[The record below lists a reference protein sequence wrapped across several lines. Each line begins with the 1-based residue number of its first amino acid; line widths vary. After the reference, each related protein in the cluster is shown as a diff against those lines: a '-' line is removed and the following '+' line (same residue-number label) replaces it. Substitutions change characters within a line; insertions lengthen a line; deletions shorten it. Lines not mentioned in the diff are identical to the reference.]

1 MEGGKRRRPDESDVD
16 GAPSRETPKRRASD
30 NTPMHAAI
38 TFAPHTPPGNIVVAS
53 SALPRT
59 ASQSSGRVSRANS
72 SSSSS
77 SKKLPLE
84 SPAIRRSVSASCRQ
98 GGASEEVAEVRRIA
112 QSVPLPSNSSMR
124 SAYQAL
130 PESHQAAVVRAVPP
144 FQDSLSPQLQDSLS
158 ETHARTS
165 SALRSSSAHSD
176 VGRRRPP
183 QRESQGAG
191 GILGTEQHLVSARER
206 NGEHRIIEEE
216 EEEEEAEKH
225 SEDVD
230 VWVPCCALLL
240 QCLVI
245 IFEMCPD
252 AGAVVMGTATA
263 IATTVIAAALT
274 QRQRSKAW
282 QAWQAHN
289 AEPVPV
295 AVPLTLLLAALLV
308 IFIMLMA
315 PPKAEPGSLLTTASL
330 PTPDTPTP
338 ANDSQSVSAT
348 GASRGVFSAALRAA
362 RTRLWGKNK
371 KKMEEI
377 VTPLP
382 NSSHTNTRP
391 SSAGEEHLV
400 RRADVS
406 IRQQHTSAD
415 ALQQPLQRISA
426 LRCIAYALV
435 WLAIIVGIPLLAA
448 SPQVELVTT
457 QLRFLF

>member
-1 MEGGKRRRPDESDVD
+1 MEGGKRRRPDERDID

-38 TFAPHTPPGNIVVAS
+38 TYSPHTPPGNIVVAS

-77 SKKLPLE
+77 SKKLPVE
-84 SPAIRRSVSASCRQ
+84 SPVIRRSVSASCRQ
-98 GGASEEVAEVRRIA
+98 GGASEEVAEVRRFA
-112 QSVPLPSNSSMR
+112 QSVPLPSNSTMR

-130 PESHQAAVVRAVPP
+130 PESNQAAVVRAVPQ

-176 VGRRRPP
+176 VGRRRPS

-206 NGEHRIIEEE
+206 DGEHRIIEEE
-216 EEEEEAEKH
+216 EEAAEEEEAEKH

-245 IFEMCPD
+245 ILEMCPD
-252 AGAVVMGTATA
+252 AGVVVMGTATS
-263 IATTVIAAALT
+263 IAATVIATALT
-274 QRQRSKAW
+274 QRQRSKAC
-282 QAWQAHN
+282 QACQAHN
-289 AEPVPV
+289 AEPVSV
-295 AVPLTLLLAALLV
+295 AVPFTLLLAASLI

-330 PTPDTPTP
+330 PTPKPQNPKTPFCLNLNFKVKDYGTFT
-338 ANDSQSVSAT
+338 A
-348 GASRGVFSAALRAA
+348 
-362 RTRLWGKNK
+362 
-371 KKMEEI
+371 
-377 VTPLP
+377 
-382 NSSHTNTRP
+382 
-391 SSAGEEHLV
+391 
-400 RRADVS
+400 
-406 IRQQHTSAD
+406 
-415 ALQQPLQRISA
+415 
-426 LRCIAYALV
+426 
-435 WLAIIVGIPLLAA
+435 
-448 SPQVELVTT
+448 
-457 QLRFLF
+457 